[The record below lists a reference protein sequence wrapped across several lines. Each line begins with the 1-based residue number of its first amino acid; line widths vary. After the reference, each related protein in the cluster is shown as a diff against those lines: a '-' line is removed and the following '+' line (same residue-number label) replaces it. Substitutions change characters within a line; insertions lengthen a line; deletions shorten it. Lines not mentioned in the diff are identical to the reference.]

1 MSAPPGCGLGVAP
14 PRMNAPHG
22 RARLEA
28 ESGMALV
35 IVLLGLSLVLLV
47 VSEFVQTIR
56 LEAATTANFR
66 RGFVATHL
74 AEAGYQR
81 AVVEIL
87 AEARSEELDSQ
98 GRLVFRRAET
108 TDLERPQAPPRLDL
122 ALGSERFSYRITDES
137 ARINLNRASPDLLR
151 RLLDTVGV
159 EREARDVI
167 VDSILDWIDPNE
179 EHRLNGAESD
189 YYLALPVPYRSK
201 NAEFDSVDELLQ
213 VRGMTREIL
222 YGRET
227 TPGLADLLTVAGTGA
242 INVNTVE
249 APVLRALGFA
259 EAEIDL
265 LVAKRPY
272 ANVGAVPGAVRRG
285 TLRTRSDLFRIEA
298 WGGGTAPT
306 RTLVAVVRRG
316 ASVSGAGVVAP
327 LTWVWRDAGHPAPAA
342 EEPATR

>member
-1 MSAPPGCGLGVAP
+1 MSGQPRDRVALP
-14 PRMNAPHG
+14 LP
-22 RARLEA
+22 ARLQS
-28 ESGMALV
+28 ESGMALL

-56 LEAATTANFR
+56 LEAATTTNFR

-74 AEAGYQR
+74 AEAGYHR
-81 AVVEIL
+81 ALVEIL
-87 AEARSEELDSQ
+87 AEAQNEELDSQ
-98 GRLVFRRAET
+98 GRLVFRRADSPAT
-108 TDLERPQAPPRLDL
+108 ERVEAPPRLDL
-122 ALGSERFSYRITDES
+122 ALGAEHFSCRISDES

-159 EREARDVI
+159 ERETRDVI
-167 VDSILDWIDPNE
+167 VDSILDWISPNE
-179 EHRLNGAESD
+179 SHRLNGAKSD

-213 VRGMTREIL
+213 VRGVTREIL
-222 YGRET
+222 YGRGT

-272 ANVGAVPGAVRRG
+272 VNVAAVPGAVRRG
-285 TLRTRSDLFRIEA
+285 TLRTRSDVFRIEA
-298 WGGGTAPT
+298 WGGGTAST

-316 ASVSGAGVVAP
+316 ASVSGAGLVTP
-327 LTWVWRDAGHPAPAA
+327 LSWVWHDAAHQAPAA
-342 EEPATR
+342 EGPAPR